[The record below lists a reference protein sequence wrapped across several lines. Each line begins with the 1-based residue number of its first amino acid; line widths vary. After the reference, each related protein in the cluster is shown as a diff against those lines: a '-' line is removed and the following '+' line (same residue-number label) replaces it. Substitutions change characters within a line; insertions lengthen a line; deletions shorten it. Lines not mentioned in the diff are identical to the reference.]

1 MSNVFKRP
9 MFRRG
14 GGVNMNGIMSGIRDE
29 YEDGGPTARER
40 YEQIIKNYENP
51 QAVTKEDFDKDLN
64 HFKYI
69 KRLLKRYKN
78 TGVLKTHL
86 LLIHFI
92 VVYNIF
98 GEAATPMLFFKIE
111 KELWATMKSFIMF
124 LGKFPEYP
132 KTYIHDIQVDLYCL
146 HQLYTIYKDDKK
158 NSK

>member
-1 MSNVFKRP
+1 MLFDHLN
-9 MFRRG
+9 
-14 GGVNMNGIMSGIRDE
+14 
-29 YEDGGPTARER
+29 EDNFLLFA
-40 YEQIIKNYENP
+40 IKNYENP

-86 LLIHFI
+86 LLNHFI
-92 VVYNIF
+92 VLYNIF

-124 LGKFPEYP
+124 LCKFPEYP
-132 KTYIHDIQVDLYCL
+132 KTDLHDIQVDLYCL
-146 HQLYTIYKDDKK
+146 QQLYTIYDDGKK
-158 NSK
+158 KAK